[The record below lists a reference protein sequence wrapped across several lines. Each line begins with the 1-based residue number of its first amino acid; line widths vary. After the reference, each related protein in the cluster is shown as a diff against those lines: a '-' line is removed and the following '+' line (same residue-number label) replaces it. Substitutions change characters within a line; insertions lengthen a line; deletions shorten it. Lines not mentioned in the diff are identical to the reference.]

1 MQNTALIRT
10 TDNEPQGICQH
21 RVTEVGSQASRM
33 MSSRASMAESS
44 VQGKKRMPRW
54 YKEGRKRCLWW
65 EHGQPGRLN
74 STSPSGR
81 TSRKIKVSPSHS
93 SVVLPSSPGHPASSL
108 EVSLTGKQAHLWN
121 GKEFI
126 NGGWCTAV
134 YSTYIICTWPA
145 STVD

>member
-1 MQNTALIRT
+1 MSASCYRG
-10 TDNEPQGICQH
+10 GIS
-21 RVTEVGSQASRM
+21 GM

-134 YSTYIICTWPA
+134 YSTYIICTQCCHDLGLTRSDPDP
-145 STVD
+145 SSSDLTLTDG